1 MITRDKAI
9 ILLKNYLH
17 DDKLIKHSYAV
28 ENIMKNTAIYLK
40 KNIEL
45 WGIVGL
51 LHDLDFEYTNNK
63 PEEHTIQ
70 TTEILEGLIP
80 EEGLRAI
87 KSHNYIYTKYIPAS
101 SLDKILIASDAVSG
115 LIIATALIIP
125 TKKLA
130 EVNINTLLKKFND
143 KSFAKGCD
151 RKRINLCTDA
161 GIEQKKFLEIS
172 LDSLKEISNILEL

>member
-1 MITRDKAI
+1 MITRDEAI
-9 ILLKNYLH
+9 VLLKNYLQ

-28 ENIMKNTAIYLK
+28 ENIMKNIAIYLN

-70 TTEILEGLIP
+70 TAEILEGLIP

-87 KSHNYIYTKYIPAS
+87 KSHNYIYTKYVPAS

-115 LIIATALIIP
+115 LVIATALIMP
-125 TKKLA
+125 TKKIA
-130 EVNINTLLKKFND
+130 EVNINTLLKKFDD

-151 RKRINLCTDA
+151 RKRINLCTDV
-161 GIEQKKFLEIS
+161 GIDQKKFLEIS